1 MIPHT
6 YSQWVTALDAL
17 QEGTNDAETLAE
29 LRQGT
34 LEWQSGVAERFSK
47 KLTDVINARMNRASD
62 RFSREMSRTH
72 SEGDIIR
79 AILNLRREMD
89 FLLQAIDL
97 PVIPQELRV
106 QYCDLVRKQADNMQ
120 KSLEDSAK
128 KDRSGKMSS
137 IVRNHKVNNF

>member
-6 YSQWVTALDAL
+6 YSQWIAALDTL
-17 QEGTNDAETLAE
+17 QDGTNDSVILTEM
-29 LRQGT
+29 RQGT
-34 LEWQSGVAERFSK
+34 LEWQTGVAERFSK

-62 RFSREMSRTH
+62 RFGREMSHTH

-79 AILNLRREMD
+79 AILNLRREMC

-97 PVIPQELRV
+97 PVIPQELRT

-120 KSLEDSAK
+120 KSLEDSAQ
-128 KDRSGKMSS
+128 KDRTGKMSS